1 MTLNPEWRIRLEN
14 WKTAIEKSI
23 YHKLGEVPVE
33 GFLTRDQLNPTEAA
47 RGRFKPMKTGAAW
60 GAKWEYA
67 WFRSEIKLPR
77 EAAGRQIVL
86 RWGKAGPFTLNAG
99 GDSRVRVNGREVGGC
114 DWAHPEVLLT
124 PRGKMG
130 QTFKILIESYAGHG
144 PMVCESG
151 PWPEGHS
158 SVPEPPAEQQRVR
171 EMSFGIWE
179 EDLYQA
185 WCDLLVLLEVRDAQ
199 DPNSLRTAEIDA
211 ALKAFSLEA
220 DLELPRAEMVESV
233 RRARRC
239 LEKVLDCRN
248 GSTAPWMYCFGHSH
262 IDVAWLWPLAE
273 TERKCAR
280 TFASQLSLMDRYSE
294 YKFLQSQAHLYWMTR
309 RLYPDLYARIKQ
321 AVRKGQ
327 WLVEGGMWVEPDT
340 NITGG
345 ESLIRQILHGKRFF
359 REEFGVN
366 CELLWL
372 PDVFGYSGALPQ
384 ILVGCGMRY
393 FSTQKIFWNYNG
405 GDPFPYNTFWWEG
418 IDGSQ
423 ILSHF
428 HYDYNSPTNPAS
440 LVKRWNERVQK
451 DGLDARLFPFGWG
464 DGGGGPTRNHLE
476 FLRRQKDLEGVPRT
490 KIAAPNEFFK
500 REERRPGKLPV
511 YLGELYFQAHRG
523 TYTTQAR
530 TKRGNRKCEFALR
543 EAELWGAVA
552 TVRNRR
558 YRYPARQMEETWR
571 NVLLNQ
577 FHDIIPGSSINRVYE
592 EAEALSSQSL
602 TDAWTEADR
611 AMGALVK
618 ADAGA
623 ITVFNSLAW
632 DRMVLAPLPAGWA
645 GAEHEGDP
653 LVTQDIGGT
662 RYVEVSVPGCGW
674 TTLTEGEA
682 WPTAAQSL
690 QATPTRMES
699 EVLRL
704 EFNRKGELVSMWD
717 KTVGRELAASPMNA
731 FKLFKDVPTNY
742 DAWDIDSTYKLNP
755 VELTAAAQIEV
766 ISAGPLA
773 AVLRI
778 RRKINQSEMEQEVW
792 LRRNSRRVEF
802 RTRMDWREKH
812 KLLKVAFPTPLRCDE
827 AIHEIQFGHLRRP
840 THASRPYDADRF
852 EVSNQKWS
860 AVVEENAG
868 LAVLNDCKYGINVEG
883 GSLQLTLLRSPLA
896 PDMTAD
902 QGRQDFTYA
911 VYAWTGPFAESG
923 IVREGYDLNVPARV
937 RQGAAGSAAVVA
949 IGSPSVIL
957 ETVKP
962 AEDGSGDL
970 ILRMYE
976 SLRTTVKCTVL
987 TELPFVKALS
997 VNLVEEE
1004 PKPLASKKGVLELEF
1019 KPFEIKTVRLVMGEG
1034 NAGGR
1039 QSVL

>member
-1 MTLNPEWRIRLEN
+1 MTLNPEWRIRIEN
-14 WKTAIEKSI
+14 WKTAIEKTI

-33 GFLTRDQLNPTEAA
+33 GFLTRDQLTPTEAA
-47 RGRFKPMKTGAAW
+47 QGRFTPMKTGRSW

-67 WFRSEIKLPR
+67 WFRSEIKLPK
-77 EAAGRQIVL
+77 EAVGRQIVL
-86 RWGKAGPFTLNAG
+86 RWGKAGSFPLNAG
-99 GDSRVRVNGREVGGC
+99 GDSRVRVNGREVGGS

-124 PRGKMG
+124 ASGKTG

-144 PMVCESG
+144 PLVCESG
-151 PWPEGHS
+151 PWPEGHP
-158 SVPEPPAEQQRVR
+158 SVPEPPAEQQRVK

-185 WCDLLVLLEVRDAQ
+185 WCDLVVLLEVRDAQ
-199 DPNSLRTAEIDA
+199 DPNSLRVAEIDA

-220 DLELPRAEMVESV
+220 DVELPRAEMVESV

-239 LEKVLDCRN
+239 LKGVLDCRN

-384 ILVGCGMRY
+384 ILVGCGMKY

-428 HYDYNSPTNPAS
+428 HYDYNSPTNPAA
-440 LVKRWNERVQK
+440 LIKRWNERVQK
-451 DGLDARLFPFGWG
+451 DGLDARMFPFGWG

-490 KIAAPNEFFK
+490 KIASPNEFFK
-500 REERRPGKLPV
+500 REEQRKGNLPT

-523 TYTTQAR
+523 TYTTQSR
-530 TKRGNRKCEFALR
+530 IKRGNRKCEFALR

-552 TVRNRR
+552 TARNRR
-558 YRYPARQMEETWR
+558 YRYPAQQMEETWR
-571 NVLLNQ
+571 DVLLNQ
-577 FHDIIPGSSINRVYE
+577 FHDIIPGSSIHRVYE
-592 EAEALSSQSL
+592 EAEALYGQSL
-602 TDAWTEADR
+602 TAAWTEADR
-611 AMGALVK
+611 AMSALMK
-618 ADAGA
+618 ADAGS
-623 ITVFNSLAW
+623 ITVFNSLSW
-632 DRMVLAPLPAGWA
+632 DRQVLVPLPAGWA

-653 LVTQDIGGT
+653 LVTQDIGNT

-674 TTLTEGEA
+674 TTLIEGEA
-682 WPTAAQSL
+682 WPTTAKPL
-690 QATPTRMES
+690 QATPTRMEN

-704 EFNRKGELVSMWD
+704 EFNRTGEILSMWD
-717 KTVGRELAASPMNA
+717 KTAGRELASEPMNR
-731 FKLFKDVPTNY
+731 FKLFKDVPTQY

-755 VELTAAAQIEV
+755 VALTSAAQIEV
-766 ISAGPLA
+766 VSAGPLA

-778 RRKINQSEMEQEVW
+778 RRKINQSEVEQEVW

-802 RTRMDWREKH
+802 RTRVDWREKH

-860 AVVEENAG
+860 AVAEENAG
-868 LAVLNDCKYGINVEG
+868 MAVLNDCKYGINVEG
-883 GSLQLTLLRSPLA
+883 GNLQLTLLRAPLA

-911 VYAWTGPFAESG
+911 VYAWTGPFVESG
-923 IVREGYDLNVPARV
+923 IVREGYDLNVPVRV
-937 RQGAAGSAAVVA
+937 RQGAAGSASLFA

-987 TELPFVKALS
+987 TELPFQKAVA

-1004 PKPLASKKGVLELEF
+1004 PKPLASKNGALELEF
-1019 KPFEIKTVRLVMGEG
+1019 KPFEIKTVRLVMGKG
-1034 NAGGR
+1034 PRG
-1039 QSVL
+1039 